1 MDHWIKEVYEM
12 TTEPKTSGACS
23 LVLSLNFQVVSI
35 AKKDPNDANIW
46 IVPFHIV
53 HNTHN

>member
-35 AKKDPNDANIW
+35 AKKDPNDANI
-46 IVPFHIV
+46 
-53 HNTHN
+53 